1 MEPVRTARGRIGVV
15 LAVVASLVL
24 VLAPVSGA
32 DGGPAT
38 LDRAPLEPVSPGS
51 HPNPLVVGGAHSTQT
66 SLNWAGYATSGA
78 TYSSVTGSWTQP
90 VASCSGRSGLA
101 AFWVGLDGYSASDPS
116 VEQIGSDSD
125 CVGKGTPDY
134 YAWFEMYPSALTVL
148 PPSYPV
154 APGDTLTATVA
165 VYGSGYLLV
174 LVDAGRWTYAT
185 VQIPATRPGNASAEW
200 IAEAPTSCH
209 GTSCTVVKLADF
221 GAVGFAG
228 AEADGAPVSSFAY
241 DRIDMATRNGKK
253 IKASTSSLSPSG
265 SGFTVS
271 WLHS

>member
-1 MEPVRTARGRIGVV
+1 MGPVRSTGARIG
-15 LAVVASLVL
+15 ASLVVAALCL
-24 VLAPVSGA
+24 VLAPTAGA
-32 DGGPAT
+32 AGVPAT
-38 LDRAPLEPVSPGS
+38 VGHAPLQPVSPGG
-51 HPNPLVVGGAHSTQT
+51 HPTPFAVGGVLSTES
-66 SLNWAGYATSGA
+66 SLNWAGYATSGG

-90 VASCSGRSGLA
+90 AASCSARAGLA

-116 VEQIGSDSD
+116 VEQIGTDSD
-125 CVGKGTPDY
+125 CAGKGRPRY
-134 YAWFEMYPSALTVL
+134 YAWFEMYPSALVVL
-148 PPSYPV
+148 PSSYPV
-154 APGDTLTATVA
+154 APGDTLTAAVA
-165 VYGSGYLLV
+165 VDGSGYLLV
-174 LVDAGRWTYAT
+174 LVDAGRWTYGT
-185 VQIPATRPGNASAEW
+185 VQTPPTPAQDASAEW

-209 GTSCTVVKLADF
+209 GASCTVVKLADF

-253 IKASTSSLSPSG
+253 LKASTSSLTPSG